1 MLARPG
7 CGRGACRSLPV
18 GAGRNAGARSVS
30 RKTSASMRSA
40 PVLPSARMRI
50 GTHGLGVGMLMWT
63 GVPSPIAWPRSAAAS
78 ASNTAAR
85 KIGLRLA

>member
-1 MLARPG
+1 ME
-7 CGRGACRSLPV
+7 
-18 GAGRNAGARSVS
+18 
-30 RKTSASMRSA
+30 
-40 PVLPSARMRI
+40 
-50 GTHGLGVGMLMWT
+50 MWT